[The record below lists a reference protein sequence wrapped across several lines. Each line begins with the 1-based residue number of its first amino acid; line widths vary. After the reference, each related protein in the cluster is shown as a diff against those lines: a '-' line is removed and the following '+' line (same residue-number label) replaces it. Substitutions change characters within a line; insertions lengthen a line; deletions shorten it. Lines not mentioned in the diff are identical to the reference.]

1 MEVLRGELPNKFL
14 ITAAVNGL
22 IATSVIWI
30 FWTPFLFFIAAPL
43 MNAIIKNQ
51 LCAGT
56 GQLALLLRASKQGNN
71 IVFKPFEAYA
81 DNLASPAITG
91 QNLVL
96 EDKQFY
102 NEENLQIFLLF
113 GLVSL
118 IVVSSTLFFARYLII
133 KNRLDMRGIVIFNI
147 IMAVIIM
154 LIEMLFF
161 ASVTTKYVPF
171 NIQEL
176 ASKLGEKINDAL
188 MPLTS
193 PLPNYPNNASNLVPI
208 KPA

>member
-1 MEVLRGELPNKFL
+1 
-14 ITAAVNGL
+14 
-22 IATSVIWI
+22 
-30 FWTPFLFFIAAPL
+30 
-43 MNAIIKNQ
+43 
-51 LCAGT
+51 
-56 GQLALLLRASKQGNN
+56 
-71 IVFKPFEAYA
+71 
-81 DNLASPAITG
+81 
-91 QNLVL
+91 
-96 EDKQFY
+96 
-102 NEENLQIFLLF
+102 
-113 GLVSL
+113 
-118 IVVSSTLFFARYLII
+118 
-133 KNRLDMRGIVIFNI
+133 MRGIVIFNI